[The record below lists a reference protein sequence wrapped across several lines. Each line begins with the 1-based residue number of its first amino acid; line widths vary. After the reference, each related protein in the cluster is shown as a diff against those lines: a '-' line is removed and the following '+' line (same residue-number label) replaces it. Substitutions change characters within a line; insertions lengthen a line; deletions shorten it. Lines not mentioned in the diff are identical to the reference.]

1 MSTTQN
7 ETAKPRPA
15 QARRPAHTR
24 TALPAG
30 PDYWPVPSQRTPAR
44 RPEVTERDEAAR
56 TESTEATTTT

>member
-44 RPEVTERDEAAR
+44 RPQAREQHEASRRDAVEA
-56 TESTEATTTT
+56 SATT